1 MIGDCAEGCRLRMSD
16 YQFLTL
22 WCSNRGGKV
31 VGLPDSLYGV
41 PSTSWDTA
49 TISKTDLMI
58 ASGSAKA
65 QRLKMKPASWV
76 RAA

>member
-1 MIGDCAEGCRLRMSD
+1 
-16 YQFLTL
+16 
-22 WCSNRGGKV
+22 V
-31 VGLPDSLYGV
+31 VGLPDSLYDV